1 MDIEKLI
8 IITVISGTLFSL
20 GLILTLLGLTFTYRK
35 KRILQQKEFEMQLKN
50 KELEMMN
57 AVVQAQETE
66 RTNISRNLHDEVG
79 SILAMAQRNLSASLD
94 RMTGDDVLRDD
105 IEFTMD
111 VLDQS
116 VDKIRAISHGMLP
129 HFLVKFGLLKAL
141 QRLMEQTEK
150 SLRNPCSFISSV
162 STELSLEQRQEIH
175 FYCIAT
181 ELINN
186 LMKHARPQFIN
197 LKLDARENHLIL
209 HIQHDGVAISQ
220 ADYEYLLHH
229 GNGMGLESISH
240 RLRIITGELQYQRKT
255 KGGTIEISMPLK
267 TNEAHNIHEEI
278 SIPLT

>member
-1 MDIEKLI
+1 
-8 IITVISGTLFSL
+8 
-20 GLILTLLGLTFTYRK
+20 
-35 KRILQQKEFEMQLKN
+35 
-50 KELEMMN
+50 MMN

>member
-1 MDIEKLI
+1 MEISSEI
-8 IITVISGTLFSL
+8 ILVVSGVLFAVALGMSVIQMFILFRRKATLM
-20 GLILTLLGLTFTYRK
+20 
-35 KRILQQKEFEMQLKN
+35 RIKFEIQLKK

-66 RTNISRNLHDEVG
+66 RTNIARNLHDEVG

-105 IEFTMD
+105 IEFTLD
-111 VLDQS
+111 VLSQS
-116 VDKIRAISHGMLP
+116 VDKIRSISHGMLP
-129 HFLVKFGLLKAL
+129 HFLVKFGLQKAL
-141 QRLMEQTEK
+141 QRMMEQTEK
-150 SLRNPCSFISSV
+150 SLGNPCSFNSSV
-162 STELSLEQRQEIH
+162 SVDLSLEQRQEIH

-197 LKLDARENHLIL
+197 LKLDAKENHLIL

-240 RLRIITGELQYQRKT
+240 RLRIITGELQYQRQT

-267 TNEAHNIHEEI
+267 IKIEPNNHEEI

>member
-1 MDIEKLI
+1 MS
-8 IITVISGTLFSL
+8 VIQMFILFRSKATLM
-20 GLILTLLGLTFTYRK
+20 
-35 KRILQQKEFEMQLKN
+35 RIKFEIQLKN

-66 RTNISRNLHDEVG
+66 RTNIARNLHDEVG
-79 SILAMAQRNLSASLD
+79 AILAMAQRNLSASLD
-94 RMTGDDVLRDD
+94 KMAGDDLLRDD
-105 IEFTMD
+105 IEFTLD

-116 VDKIRAISHGMLP
+116 VDKIRSISHGMLP
-129 HFLVKFGLLKAL
+129 HFLVKFGLQKAL
-141 QRLMEQTEK
+141 QLLMEQTEK
-150 SLRNPCSFISSV
+150 SLGNSCSFNSSV
-162 STELSLEQRQEIH
+162 SEDLSLEQRQEIH

-240 RLRIITGELQYQRKT
+240 RLRIITGELQYQRQT

-267 TNEAHNIHEEI
+267 MKIAPNNHEEI

>member
-1 MDIEKLI
+1 MEISSEIILI
-8 IITVISGTLFSL
+8 VSGILFAVALGMSVIQMFILFRRKATLM
-20 GLILTLLGLTFTYRK
+20 
-35 KRILQQKEFEMQLKN
+35 RIKFEIQLKN

-66 RTNISRNLHDEVG
+66 RTNIARNLHDEVG

-94 RMTGDDVLRDD
+94 RMTGDDLLRDD

-141 QRLMEQTEK
+141 KRLMEQTEK

-240 RLRIITGELQYQRKT
+240 RLRIITGELQYQRQT

-267 TNEAHNIHEEI
+267 MKIAPNNHEEI

>member
-1 MDIEKLI
+1 MEVEKLI
-8 IITVISGTLFSL
+8 LITVISGTLFSL

-66 RTNISRNLHDEVG
+66 RTNIARNLHDEVG

-105 IEFTMD
+105 IEFTLD
-111 VLDQS
+111 VLSQS
-116 VDKIRAISHGMLP
+116 VDKIRSISHGMLP
-129 HFLVKFGLLKAL
+129 HFLVKFGLQKAL

-150 SLRNPCSFISSV
+150 FLVNPCSFNSSV
-162 STELSLEQRQEIH
+162 SEDLSLEQRQEIH

-181 ELINN
+181 ELMNN

-197 LKLDARENHLIL
+197 LKLDVRENHLIL
-209 HIQHDGVAISQ
+209 HFQHDGVAISQ

-240 RLRIITGELQYQRKT
+240 RLRIITGELQYQRQT

>member
-1 MDIEKLI
+1 MDIKE
-8 IITVISGTLFSL
+8 S
-20 GLILTLLGLTFTYRK
+20 LILILSGIFFTFTLSVGIVFILIFFK
-35 KRILQQKEFEMQLKN
+35 KKTTYLQSIYEIELKN

-66 RTNISRNLHDEVG
+66 RTNIARNLHDEVG

-94 RMTGDDVLRDD
+94 SMTGDDVLRDD
-105 IEFTMD
+105 IEFTLD
-111 VLDQS
+111 VLSQS
-116 VDKIRAISHGMLP
+116 VDKIRSISHGMLP
-129 HFLVKFGLLKAL
+129 HFLVKFGLQKAL

-150 SLRNPCSFISSV
+150 FLVNPCSFNSSV
-162 STELSLEQRQEIH
+162 SEDLSLEQRQEIH

-181 ELINN
+181 ELMNN

-197 LKLDARENHLIL
+197 LKLDVRENHLIL
-209 HIQHDGVAISQ
+209 HFQHDGVAISQ

-240 RLRIITGELQYQRKT
+240 RLRIITGELQYQRQA

-267 TNEAHNIHEEI
+267 TKEAHNIHEEI